1 MEMIFLGIC
10 FVFMSIAYG
19 VVGTLINIFGGNLH
33 QFKPLIYS
41 IGFLIIAIV
50 RHNIH

>member
-10 FVFMSIAYG
+10 FVFMSLAY
-19 VVGTLINIFGGNLH
+19 VAVGTIINLMGGSLH